1 MMRNTNGF
9 TSAPTSSAH
18 LELELA
24 SGKASIVVVA
34 DTHSRPHPNS
44 HAQIAAER
52 PDYIVH
58 AGDIGDPS
66 VLSELEKIAPVLAVR
81 GNIDAPMEDVPE
93 ALTVA
98 LEIPNRAATR
108 VLVVHIGVNGPKL
121 RGDVAALARKE
132 RAALVICGHS
142 HVPFIGT
149 DKGLAVFNPG
159 SMGPRRFQLP
169 IVFGVMNIDT
179 TGVRLR
185 HVDCETGQTWM
196 P

>member
-1 MMRNTNGF
+1 MRNTNGF

-18 LELELA
+18 RELGLA
-24 SGKASIVVVA
+24 SGKANIVVVA